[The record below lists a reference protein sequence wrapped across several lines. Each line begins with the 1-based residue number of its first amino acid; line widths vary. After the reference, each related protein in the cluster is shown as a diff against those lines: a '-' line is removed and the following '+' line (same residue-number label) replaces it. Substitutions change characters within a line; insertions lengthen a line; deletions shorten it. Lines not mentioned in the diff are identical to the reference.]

1 MKQTLI
7 GAGGFTQHT
16 VQLGRLAGES
26 YTALSGLRIGERVV
40 MEGSFLLRTER
51 LRRPP
56 AG

>member
-16 VQLGRLAGES
+16 VQIGRLAGES

-40 MEGSFLLRTER
+40 MEGGFLLRTER